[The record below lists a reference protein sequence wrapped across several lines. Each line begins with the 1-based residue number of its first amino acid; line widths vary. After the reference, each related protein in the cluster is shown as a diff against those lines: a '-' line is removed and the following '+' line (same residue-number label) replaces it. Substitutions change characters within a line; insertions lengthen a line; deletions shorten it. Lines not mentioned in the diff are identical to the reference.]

1 MPSLVPL
8 TELDAVNEMLIS
20 IGQAPVSTLS
30 TGIRDVAIAQT
41 QLHNV
46 SRAVQSRGWP
56 FNSDTKYEF
65 AFDGNGK
72 IAVPSNAFKLDSVFA
87 DQDFVIRNDSTDDTL
102 RLWDRYNHTFDISA
116 NHLGP
121 IMCDVVWFYAFEQI
135 PQYARNYIALRA
147 ARKFQA
153 TVIGSDIL
161 YRFTKQDEMEA
172 FAEFLEA
179 TGETEDANLL
189 YTNDFTDQIFHR
201 RLNP

>member
-1 MPSLVPL
+1 MVDMVPL
-8 TELDAVNEMLIS
+8 TEIDAVNEMLIS

-30 TGIRDVAIAQT
+30 TGIRDVSIART

-46 SRAVQSRGWP
+46 SRAVQSRGWS
-56 FNSDTKYEF
+56 FNSDHKYEF

-72 IAVPSNAFKLDSVFA
+72 IAVPTNAFKLDSVFA
-87 DQDFVIRNDSTDDTL
+87 YQDFVQRNDPADDTM
-102 RLWDRYNHTFDISA
+102 RLWDKVNHTFDISA

-121 IMCDVVWFYAFEQI
+121 IYMDVVWFYAFEEI

-153 TVIGSDIL
+153 TVIGSQIL
-161 YRFTKQDEMEA
+161 HYFTKEDELA
-172 FAEFLEA
+172 AYAEFLEA
-179 TGETEDANLL
+179 DGEIEDANIL
-189 YTNDFTDQIFHR
+189 NDGDFTNQIFHR